1 MYKENLKYLRT
12 NVRFLRKQHGYSL
25 QEFAD
30 ILGMSKAS
38 ISSFESGY
46 SGISLEPLIKIK
58 TLFKVSIDDLL
69 FKDMTK

>member
-1 MYKENLKYLRT
+1 MKYLRT
-12 NVRFLRKQHGYSL
+12 NVRFLRKQNGYTL
-25 QEFAD
+25 QQFAS

-46 SGISLEPLIKIK
+46 SGISLETLIKIK

>member
-1 MYKENLKYLRT
+1 MKQLRS
-12 NVRFLRKQHGYSL
+12 NVRHLRKEHGYTL
-25 QEFAD
+25 QEFAN

-46 SGISLEPLIKIK
+46 SGVSLETLIKIK

-69 FKDMTK
+69 FKDLTK